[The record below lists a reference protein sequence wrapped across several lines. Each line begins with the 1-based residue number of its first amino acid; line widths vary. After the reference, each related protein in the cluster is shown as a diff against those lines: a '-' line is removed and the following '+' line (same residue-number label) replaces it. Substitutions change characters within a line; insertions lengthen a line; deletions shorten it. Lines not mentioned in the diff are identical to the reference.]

1 MFSDDFKKKLYD
13 SRIVVLSGEIDSQT
27 ASNII
32 SRLLEYSADD
42 EKKEIQ
48 LFIGSEGGSYLDM
61 MAIYDT
67 LKMLPNPLVGV
78 CVGMASNY
86 TTLLLAACTKGM
98 RSALKHSKI
107 YFEQTYGALGAG
119 ANQQT
124 EIAIA
129 SKEARLE
136 REVFEKALAE
146 VTGQPLERIHEDCEK
161 GMELTAD
168 EAKAYGIIDTV
179 LD

>member
-1 MFSDDFKKKLYD
+1 MFSDEFKKKLVD
-13 SRIVVLSGEIDSQT
+13 SRIVVISGGVDSDK
-27 ASNII
+27 ASSII
-32 SRLLEYSADD
+32 STLLEYSADD
-42 EKKEIQ
+42 DKKEIQ

-78 CVGMASNY
+78 CVGTTSNY
-86 TTLLLAACTKGM
+86 ATLLLASCTKGM
-98 RSALKHSKI
+98 RSALKHSRI
-107 YFEQTYGALGAG
+107 AFEQPYGFLGAG

-146 VTGQPLERIHEDCEK
+146 ETGQTIEKIHEDCEN
-161 GMELTAD
+161 GMDLSAD
-168 EAKAYGIIDTV
+168 DAKAYGIIDKV